1 MMKKILKISK
11 KIGAIDFVERIYLF
25 GSKVNNPEKKHS
37 DIDLCIVI
45 NDNSNSELIYE
56 QVVDCIQE
64 EKTFIHPIIFS
75 KSAFENKIRI
85 QVYKESIIGKGKLI
99 YKNSKVQHKL

>member
-1 MMKKILKISK
+1 MMKKISKISK
-11 KIGAIDFVERIYLF
+11 KIGEIDFVERVYLF

-45 NDNSNSELIYE
+45 NDNSDTELIYE

-64 EKTFIHPIIFS
+64 EKTLIHPLIFS
-75 KSAFENKIRI
+75 KSDFENKIKI
-85 QVYKESIIGKGKLI
+85 KAYKESIIGKGKLI
-99 YKNSKVQHKL
+99 YKR